1 MAERDS
7 EADERAALV
16 GATGRSPLHG
26 NTIFDVYLN
35 GNAFWRNVPDAA
47 WHYKLGGY
55 QVLKS
60 RRSD

>member
-16 GATGRSPLHG
+16 GATGRSSLYG
-26 NTIFDVYLN
+26 NTTFDVYLN

-47 WHYKLGGY
+47 
-55 QVLKS
+55 
-60 RRSD
+60 